1 MRRTDFLEAC
11 CKLKSDT
18 YYEDYVERNARM
30 TLPVIM
36 GITTKERI
44 EYMTADEIGIVYQM
58 AVVKR
63 DIVGGGGNV

>member
-1 MRRTDFLEAC
+1 MRRTDFLEDC
-11 CKLKSDT
+11 CKLKSDA

-44 EYMTADEIGIVYQM
+44 EYMTADEIGIAYQM